1 MSEELANKTEG
12 VEEVKTTQ
20 QLKEQYKQQQEE
32 EALRKKRVAE
42 MKHYYK
48 SENEM
53 LELVTT
59 NLKLTIDHHYLTKQW
74 AQIQVEEAGNNNSS
88 IAGATNDV
96 PPQEKS
102 STN

>member
-1 MSEELANKTEG
+1 MSEELAKGTES
-12 VEEVKTTQ
+12 VAEVKTTQ

-32 EALRKKRVAE
+32 EALHKKRVAK

-74 AQIQVEEAGNNNSS
+74 AKIQVEEAGNNNSS
-88 IAGATNDV
+88 TAGGTLSVA
-96 PPQEKS
+96 PQEKS
-102 STN
+102 DVN